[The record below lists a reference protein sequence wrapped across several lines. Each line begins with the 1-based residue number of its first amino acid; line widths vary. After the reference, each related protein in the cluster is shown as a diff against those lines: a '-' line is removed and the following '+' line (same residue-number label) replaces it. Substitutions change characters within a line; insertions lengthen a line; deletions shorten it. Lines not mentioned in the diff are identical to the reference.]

1 MFLRLASMSPNPI
14 THVRYHLDASAP
26 LFDKQYKCKDGI
38 AYEDKTTS
46 QVCCATHM
54 YGTCIHDVYIIRW
67 GPCS

>member
-1 MFLRLASMSPNPI
+1 MWPLVYYWPSRCRKTRAQPLTIFVLWLASMSPNPI

-46 QVCCATHM
+46 QV
-54 YGTCIHDVYIIRW
+54 
-67 GPCS
+67 